1 MRGREGTKQQST
13 IFRTG
18 KREMEERIGERA
30 RERDAAISSK
40 SKATINYFENRKER
54 GRETGKREME
64 ERMGGRARERVAAI
78 NNKSKTAINYLNAAT
93 TCGVPLNA

>member
-64 ERMGGRARERVAAI
+64 ERMGGDCNFPPNTHVISSRFCENGRCSAVI
-78 NNKSKTAINYLNAAT
+78 IK
-93 TCGVPLNA
+93 G

>member
-1 MRGREGTKQQST
+1 
-13 IFRTG
+13 
-18 KREMEERIGERA
+18 MEERIGERA

-64 ERMGGRARERVAAI
+64 ERMGGRAREQGKVAAI
-78 NNKSKTAINYLNAAT
+78 NNKSKQQSTI
-93 TCGVPLNA
+93 